1 MQGTYKA
8 DPERIKRCVFV
19 FVCVRFRQ
27 CLCLCLCARACIFVC
42 ARLRRSAMCACTL
55 ISFIADV
62 FHLACRFMSLG
73 LDVFREE
80 DDQLEMK
87 VIVVGS
93 CFLLLLLLVLLW

>member
-1 MQGTYKA
+1 MCLCA
-8 DPERIKRCVFV
+8 FACVFDSV
-19 FVCVRFRQ
+19 CVCVR
-27 CLCLCLCARACIFVC
+27 LHFVC
-42 ARLRRSAMCACTL
+42 ARLRRSAMRACTL
-55 ISFIADV
+55 ISFIVDV

-93 CFLLLLLLVLLW
+93 CSLLLLLVLLW

>member
-1 MQGTYKA
+1 M
-8 DPERIKRCVFV
+8 CVCVRARLRAFLTMSV
-19 FVCVRFRQ
+19 FVC
-27 CLCLCLCARACIFVC
+27 ARLHFVC

-87 VIVVGS
+87 VIGVGS
-93 CFLLLLLLVLLW
+93 CFLLLLLLVLFW